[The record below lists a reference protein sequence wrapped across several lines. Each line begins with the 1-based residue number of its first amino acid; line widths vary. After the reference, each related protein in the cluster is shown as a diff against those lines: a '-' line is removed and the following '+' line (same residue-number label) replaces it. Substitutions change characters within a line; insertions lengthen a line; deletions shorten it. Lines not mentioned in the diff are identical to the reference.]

1 MIGTTVHF
9 SVGSGEVRVTLA
21 GHRVEREHIVIDVY
35 DGAERRWVP
44 LLPSEFRHLY
54 ERVDSDEGLWNR
66 CFCCGRLLA
75 PAVRHQGDAGSTAG
89 RAALSEPHLS
99 GMRDAF
105 ETLRAHIVELR
116 AELQRLE
123 RGSRGD

>member
-1 MIGTTVHF
+1 MNGTTVHF
-9 SVGSGEVRVTLA
+9 AVGSGEVRITLA

-35 DGAERRWVP
+35 ESAERKWVP

-54 ERVDSDEGLWNR
+54 ERVGSDEGFGDR

-75 PAVRHQGDAGSTAG
+75 APVRHQGDAGSQAG
-89 RAALSEPHLS
+89 GAALPEPHLS
-99 GMRDAF
+99 GVRDAF
-105 ETLRAHIVELR
+105 EALKATIVELR